1 MDTQRTCT
9 IDGCDRPYRA
19 SGYCSRHYAKWH
31 VHGDPLHVRRPQQP
45 KPPVPCGADGCE
57 RDAKVRGL
65 CGKHYKRLLVRG
77 DTLPRCGDQ
86 GDIVER
92 LDAQSVGVPGGCIEW
107 TSRPNTPDGKYG
119 RVRWGEPDPKTGRK
133 KYQLAHR
140 VAWALWN
147 DVDPADL
154 PTEGVIRHLC
164 HNGKCI
170 NPLHLEHGTHSQ
182 NSHDAFGAGQHPA
195 RKLSRLMGKRLRA
208 AALRRG
214 ISEALIDD
222 IIEEL
227 S

>member
-1 MDTQRTCT
+1 MCRKHYYEWRSTRLGTC
-9 IDGCDRPYRA
+9 
-19 SGYCSRHYAKWH
+19 S
-31 VHGDPLHVRRPQQP
+31 L
-45 KPPVPCGADGCE
+45 DGCE
-57 RDAKVRGL
+57 EAAYVLGPPIL
-65 CGKHYKRLLVRG
+65 CRKHHKRLLRRG
-77 DTLPRCGDQ
+77 STATRAGDQ
-86 GDIVER
+86 GDIVDR

-107 TSRPNTPDGKYG
+107 TSRPNTADGKYG
-119 RVRWGEPDPKTGRK
+119 RIRWGDPDPATGRK
-133 KYQLAHR
+133 KYHVAHR

-147 DVDPADL
+147 DIAPEDL

-164 HNGKCI
+164 HNGRCI

-182 NSHDAFGAGQHPA
+182 NSLDALRDGQHPA
-195 RKLSRLMGKRLRA
+195 RKLSRLMGERLRA